1 MQTFDQLPLVAEWAP
16 NRNMIV
22 LTSRGIAKVPHL
34 TSFLGDEVAL
44 MRNGSAGF
52 TAVAGWGAK
61 RSGMRA
67 RAEASK
73 AAVPC
78 LLLEDGFLRSIGR
91 GDAPLSLVV
100 DDVGIYYKAGS
111 PSRLEALIAAPL
123 EEQQAVRARALV
135 AAWRQGRVSK
145 YNYARDFDR
154 ELPSRFVLVV
164 DQTYG
169 DSSVQQGSADD
180 SSFERMLKAALNEN
194 PDCTVVVK
202 THPDVFTRKKRG
214 YFDFDGISQNPRISV
229 IAEDCH
235 PARLLDEAEV
245 VYTVTSQ
252 MGFEALIWGKH
263 VRCFGMPFYAGWGL
277 TNDELDAPSRRR
289 PVSLEAL
296 VYAALVAYPRYVDP
310 ETGHR
315 CEVERIIEH
324 VALQRRMQ
332 ARFPRKVHAIGFS
345 RWKKPILERFMAGS
359 EIRFERRAEQVP
371 DGATVAVW
379 GSSIPSGLPS
389 DARLIRV
396 EDGFLRSVGLGAD
409 LIQPLSWVCDDEGLY
424 YDASRPSRLERIL
437 SETEFNP
444 QILTRA
450 RSLRDSVVAA
460 KVTKYNVSAVPWT
473 KPRIAKPVILAP
485 GQVESDASIRCGAP
499 AVKTNLDLLRAV
511 RAARPDAYLVYKPHP
526 DVVAGLRTKG
536 KDEDEAASLCDEI
549 VTQADMAQMLDQV
562 DEVHTLTSL
571 TGFEA
576 LLRGVP
582 VTCYGQPFYAGW
594 GLTNDVVP
602 VGRRLRR
609 LSLDELIAGCLI
621 LYPSYVSRVSGQF
634 TTPERAVNELVAWR
648 VTGNQPLPLW
658 RRTLRPALRF
668 FVQMRRSSHSLPSQ
682 RESVM
687 ATTDSM
693 ETGPGGR

>member
-1 MQTFDQLPLVAEWAP
+1 
-16 NRNMIV
+16 MIA

-61 RSGMRA
+61 RSGLRA
-67 RAEASK
+67 RAAAST
-73 AAVPC
+73 AGVPC
-78 LLLEDGFLRSIGR
+78 LLLEDGFLRSVGR

-123 EEQQAVRARALV
+123 GEEQAVRARTLA

-145 YNYARDFDR
+145 YNYARDYDR
-154 ELPSRFVLVV
+154 KLPQRFVLVV

-214 YFDFDGISQNPRISV
+214 YFDFIEVSRNQRISV
-229 IAEDCH
+229 VAEDCH
-235 PARLLDEAEV
+235 PARLLEEAEV

-252 MGFEALIWGKH
+252 MGFEAILWGKP

-296 VYAALVAYPRYVDP
+296 VHAALVAYPRYVDP

-324 VALQRRMQ
+324 IALQRRMQ
-332 ARFPRKVHAIGFS
+332 ARFPRKIHAIGFS
-345 RWKKPILERFMAGS
+345 RWKKPILQRFMAGS
-359 EIRFERRAEQVP
+359 EIRFERRAGQIP
-371 DGATVAVW
+371 GGATVAVW
-379 GSSIPSGLPS
+379 GSSTPAGLPL
-389 DARLIRV
+389 DAKLIRV

-424 YDASRPSRLERIL
+424 YDSSRPSRLERVL
-437 SETEFNP
+437 TESDFS
-444 QILTRA
+444 QQLLARA

-460 KVTKYNVSAVPWT
+460 KVTKYNVSAVSWT
-473 KPRIAKPVILAP
+473 RPEIDKPVILVP
-485 GQVESDASIRCGAP
+485 GQVESDASIRFGAP
-499 AVKTNLDLLRAV
+499 ATKTNLDLLRAV
-511 RAARPDAYLVYKPHP
+511 RAAHPDAYLVYKPHP
-526 DVVAGLRTKG
+526 DVIAGLRAKG

-549 VTQADMAQMLDQV
+549 VTRADMAQMLDQV

-594 GLTNDVVP
+594 GLTNDMVP
-602 VGRRLRR
+602 VERRLRR

-621 LYPSYVSRVSGQF
+621 LYPSYVSRVTGQF
-634 TTPERAVNELVAWR
+634 TTPERAVNELVTWR
-648 VTGNQPLPLW
+648 VAGNKPLPLW

-668 FVQMRRSSHSLPSQ
+668 FVQLRRSSHSSPQ
-682 RESVM
+682 PRKSVM
-687 ATTDSM
+687 TTIDSM
-693 ETGPGGR
+693 EASRGGR